1 MNSLTTKQH
10 KYRGTLKI
18 YVLHPI
24 PGMILKLVSCFAENL
39 AGSLAGLDCCENAVA
54 HTDEDVG
61 GGVAELASGEQLDR
75 DAFFSWS
82 CRGGTKSK

>member
-1 MNSLTTKQH
+1 MDTLTTKQH

-24 PGMILKLVSCFAENL
+24 PGMIKLVSCFAEKL
-39 AGSLAGLDCCENAVA
+39 AGSLAGLGCCENAVD